1 LKYSFRLFAL
11 AGLATVLMAAGP
23 NKTLT
28 ISPGAAALFTDP
40 AGAGRVHDV
49 TATVG
54 SGFTKAPVP
63 NSEAGIPFVKNPN
76 AKQAQLAPNLFS
88 PPGTGYRGEGYIP
101 SSSADAEQQRKVKP
115 GAGVSLKVPLD

>member
-1 LKYSFRLFAL
+1 MRFFAL
-11 AGLATVLMAAGP
+11 AGVAALLMAAGP

-40 AGAGRVHDV
+40 ADTPHVHDV
-49 TATVG
+49 TATVR
-54 SGFTKAPVP
+54 SGFTSAPVP
-63 NSEAGIPFVKNPN
+63 NSDAGIPFVKDRN
-76 AKQAQLAPNLFS
+76 AKQAQLAPNLFT

-115 GAGVSLKVPLD
+115 GAGVALKVPLD